1 MSIII
6 EPYRK
11 EHEPAVEAFN
21 RRLQAGGEEIIF
33 FRQAEHEYLSK
44 IEGSGLYQEQ
54 FVAVEDGAVRGGYAL
69 KRQSFSFS
77 DGTVRSIGYYH
88 HCLSEGIINQAY
100 ARVGS
105 ILLMHAM
112 RQEQMLYCLG
122 MGGYDRPLPKMLVR
136 LGWGH
141 CLIPFYLR
149 VLRPYRFLREMEGL
163 QTSSVRRMLMDFGA
177 MSGAGWVGLK
187 ALRTVEGI
195 RSPRVTPFSVE
206 EFDEFSDW
214 TDPLWEGAKDNYG
227 MVAVRDAANLRVL
240 YPASFVHLTKLKVS
254 QNSSVVGWAV
264 VGERRKNPRW
274 GDLRVGTIIDCW
286 AAPGDELA
294 VIRAATAN
302 LEESGLDAIV
312 SNQSHHTWCR
322 AVENSGFLK
331 TSSNFVFAASKKLGE
346 SLQPFEQEKSRMHL
360 VRGDG
365 DGLPWAY

>member
-1 MSIII
+1 MPIVI

-21 RRLQAGGEEIIF
+21 QRLQAGGEEIIF
-33 FRQAEHEYLSK
+33 FRQAEHEYLAK
-44 IEGSGLYQEQ
+44 VEGSDLYQEQ

-88 HCLSEGIINQAY
+88 HCLSEGIINQGY

-105 ILLMHAM
+105 ILLMHSM
-112 RQEQMLYCLG
+112 RQEQLLYCLG
-122 MGGYDRPLPKMLVR
+122 MGGYGRPLPNMLVR
-136 LGWGH
+136 LGWNH

-149 VLRPYRFLREMEGL
+149 VLRPSRFLRQMEGL
-163 QTSSVRRMLMDFGA
+163 RTSPIRRTLMDAGA
-177 MSGAGWVGLK
+177 ISGAGWAGLK
-187 ALRTVEGI
+187 LLRAVE
-195 RSPRVTPFSVE
+195 RFQTPRVASFSVE
-206 EFDEFSDW
+206 EFEEFSPW
-214 TDPLWEGAKDNYG
+214 TDPLWERAKGNYG
-227 MVAVRDAANLRVL
+227 MVAVRDAANLRIV
-240 YPASFVHLTKLKVS
+240 YPVSFGHLTKLKVS
-254 QNSSVVGWAV
+254 RNGDVIGWAV

-286 AAPGDELA
+286 AVPGEELP
-294 VIRAATAN
+294 VIRAATEA
-302 LEESGLDAIV
+302 LEQRGLDAIV
-312 SNQSHHTWCR
+312 SNQSHQAWR
-322 AVENSGFLK
+322 DALENSGFLK

-346 SLQPFEQEKSRMHL
+346 LLQPFDREKSRMHM

>member
-1 MSIII
+1 MPIII

-11 EHEPAVEAFN
+11 EHEPAVDAFN
-21 RRLQAGGEEIIF
+21 QRLQAGGEEIIF
-33 FRQAEHEYLSK
+33 FRQAEHEYLAK
-44 IEGSGLYQEQ
+44 VEGSDLYQEQ

-69 KRQSFSFS
+69 KRQSFSFP

-88 HCLSEGIINQAY
+88 HCLSEGIVNQAY

-136 LGWGH
+136 LGWSH

-149 VLRPYRFLREMEGL
+149 VVKPARFLREMKGL
-163 QTSSVRRMLMDFGA
+163 RTSFARRLVMDVAA
-177 MSGAGWVGLK
+177 MSGAAWVGLK
-187 ALRTVEGI
+187 ALRTVQGL
-195 RSPRVTPFSVE
+195 RSPDVVPFEVE
-206 EFDEFSDW
+206 GFNEFSDW
-214 TDPLWEGAKDNYG
+214 TDALWERAKGNYG
-227 MVAVRDAANLRVL
+227 MVAVRDAADLRIL
-240 YPASFVHLTKLKVS
+240 YPASFGHLTKLKVS
-254 QNSSVVGWAV
+254 QDGSVVGWAV

-286 AAPGDELA
+286 AAPGDELP
-294 VIRAATAN
+294 VIRAATEA
-302 LEESGLDAIV
+302 LEQRGLDAIV
-312 SNQSHHTWCR
+312 SNQSHQTWRR
-322 AVENSGFLK
+322 AMEDSGFLK
-331 TSSNFVFAASKKLGE
+331 TNSNFVFAASKKLGE
-346 SLQPFEQEKSRMHL
+346 LLQPFEQQKSLMHL